1 MREISPTSTSAI
13 VCSTKRYVHP
23 RAPVPF
29 PNPHICDRL
38 QGTTTNTPRRFAPA
52 SSVVLR
58 CESSLACAPF
68 CLCTGHSVY
77 SYCFQCIVSS
87 RPIMSMFSHTSR
99 RHTVVVEDH
108 GPPNRLFGGR
118 QTRWLRSRESA
129 FLDTPALARRPQ
141 PLTCSSIHHLN
152 SSSYS
157 PLSVLSTPSRY

>member
-1 MREISPTSTSAI
+1 MLTRRASSRGNGTTRMREISLTSTSAI

-23 RAPVPF
+23 HAPVPF
-29 PNPHICDRL
+29 PNPNICDRL

-99 RHTVVVEDH
+99 RHTVVVEGH

-118 QTRWLRSRESA
+118 QGGYGHVRARSW
-129 FLDTPALARRPQ
+129 TPQ
-141 PLTCSSIHHLN
+141 PWRVGLN
-152 SSSYS
+152 LL
-157 PLSVLSTPSRY
+157 PAPPFTI